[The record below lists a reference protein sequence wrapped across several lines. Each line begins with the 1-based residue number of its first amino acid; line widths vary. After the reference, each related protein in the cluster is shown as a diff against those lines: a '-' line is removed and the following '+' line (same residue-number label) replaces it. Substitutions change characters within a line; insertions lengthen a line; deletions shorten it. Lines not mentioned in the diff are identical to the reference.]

1 MSFSDSRFTSSS
13 VNRGIV
19 EHKCDSSVTWWSRN
33 SAQELDKAIPCHCPG
48 KILVYFLEC
57 YSLQK
62 RKWCYARV
70 VHQLLAPL
78 GDLALLAPS
87 SIFFMVISCPLSIL
101 ATEFMQTWGFWGSS
115 NLSASLIWFNV
126 EVGLSSAILVTHWVI
141 STSHL
146 TLKLPPRCLATSSNN
161 GPRGCTLDTHLFC
174 RLLIVFISLKSS
186 GKSFFVHSWNLGS
199 RHLESITECVCRNRL
214 AIFIRAR
221 VSCKHCGLR
230 VPTSLFNRQTT
241 WLCRYRFSMIDKRLG
256 KPIICLDPFL
266 NSCF

>member
-1 MSFSDSRFTSSS
+1 MPALCTNYS
-13 VNRGIV
+13 
-19 EHKCDSSVTWWSRN
+19 HHSVTSPCSPTCPLQPQIESSFIKKYKLLINAMLQHPFRKLLPACFCWRG
-33 SAQELDKAIPCHCPG
+33 EL
-48 KILVYFLEC
+48 
-57 YSLQK
+57 
-62 RKWCYARV
+62 R
-70 VHQLLAPL
+70 LA
-78 GDLALLAPS
+78 GAS

-241 WLCRYRFSMIDKRLG
+241 WLCR
-256 KPIICLDPFL
+256 
-266 NSCF
+266 